1 MPNPIDISTLN
12 REELVKLLAEVFG
25 RLIASM
31 PATSADQREPA
42 VEPAVRAKLLTV
54 PEVAEI
60 LGFAPGY
67 TYELVRRGEIRAV
80 HYGKYWRLTPD
91 ALEDFIRRREGIRS
105 PDRSLNEMLSRL
117 DDRRSAQ
124 ASPKGARNRQA
135 RRPSE
140 ATRQLSDHGESL

>member
-1 MPNPIDISTLN
+1 MLNAIDISTLN
-12 REELVKLLAEVFG
+12 REELVKLLAEVFA
-25 RLIASM
+25 RLIGPA

-42 VEPAVRAKLLTV
+42 VEPAVRAKLLRV

-80 HYGKYWRLTPD
+80 HHGKYWRLTPD
-91 ALEDFIRRREGIRS
+91 ALEDFIRTSEGIGS
-105 PDRSLNEMLSRL
+105 HDRSLNEMLGRL
-117 DDRRSAQ
+117 ADRRSAN

-135 RRPSE
+135 RSSE
-140 ATRQLSDHGESL
+140 AAARSSDHGESP